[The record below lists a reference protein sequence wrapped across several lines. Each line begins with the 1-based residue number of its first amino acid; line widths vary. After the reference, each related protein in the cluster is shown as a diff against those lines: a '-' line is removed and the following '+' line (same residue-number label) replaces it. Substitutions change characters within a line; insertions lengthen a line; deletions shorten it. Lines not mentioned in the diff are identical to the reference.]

1 MTVFGH
7 PAPEKFDDVIHIEP
21 PGAARHAVSLAKA
34 KDTQSTLVLLT
45 LPVHGST
52 LARHTKFSNVAQAAH
67 ASSTGLVPANATHQC
82 PSGACAY
89 VTAIKYTRNTAR
101 SGKGEAFMRGA
112 RRV

>member
-34 KDTQSTLVLLT
+34 KDTQSTLVLL
-45 LPVHGST
+45 
-52 LARHTKFSNVAQAAH
+52 LARHTKFSNVAQNAH
-67 ASSTGLVPANATHQC
+67 ASSTGLVPANATQQC

-101 SGKGEAFMRGA
+101 NGKGEVFMRGA